1 MLGVLGTSLPASNA
15 QVAPEVRHRRD
26 APATRANVDLQALRS
41 RGRDLTLGA
50 FLLAPLRNMS
60 TNTTGYRF
68 PVRATAA
75 LLGAAFALVA
85 VVLALGGTVQAQ
97 LQTDHLAA
105 DLHIT

>member
-1 MLGVLGTSLPASNA
+1 
-15 QVAPEVRHRRD
+15 
-26 APATRANVDLQALRS
+26 
-41 RGRDLTLGA
+41 
-50 FLLAPLRNMS
+50 MS